1 MIVWDSREAEERNAR
16 QLLAERTRDVRKA
29 RRRVHTTTAAGV
41 VSGGVVAESLWN
53 LACHWSASMV
63 VLAGFGLLAGLAG
76 LALWPR
82 TRRAVRE
89 VIPFH
94 EARLRYAQEN
104 HDRVFG
110 GQR

>member
-1 MIVWDSREAEERNAR
+1 MSPLTGR
-16 QLLAERTRDVRKA
+16 
-29 RRRVHTTTAAGV
+29 
-41 VSGGVVAESLWN
+41 N
-53 LACHWSASMV
+53 LAFHWSVSMV
-63 VLAGFGLLAGLAG
+63 VLAGFGLLTGLAG

-89 VIPFH
+89 AIPIY